1 MNIIKAKSAE
11 MKWNVNLGGLARIW
25 KVRQG
30 SSRGQCRDE
39 VEQGPGQ
46 DLEGATGDSNA
57 GIGGDIGAL
66 CKARPDLHL
75 PCRPPSPPFTSN
87 LAHI

>member
-46 DLEGATGDSNA
+46 DLEGAA
-57 GIGGDIGAL
+57 GQQ
-66 CKARPDLHL
+66 
-75 PCRPPSPPFTSN
+75 
-87 LAHI
+87 